1 METWQ
6 KHHRDRRRRME
17 NSQSSYR
24 RYGQVGRISR
34 QSQLAR
40 FAHHDD
46 RRMDNGI
53 VEPLREEMNGI
64 VGQVREEMNGI
75 VGKLREE
82 MILRFE
88 HIDRRLDE
96 SFAAVT
102 QQLVEQ
108 RAYTD
113 FAYERLGKSD
123 QSISA
128 GITRLERKLD
138 RILALAVES
147 RSRRP

>member
-1 METWQ
+1 MKAWQ
-6 KHHRDRRRRME
+6 KHHCDRRRRME

-24 RYGQVGRISR
+24 WYDQVGPISR

-40 FAHHDD
+40 LAHYDD
-46 RRMDNGI
+46 RTMDNGTI
-53 VEPLREEMNGI
+53 EKLREEMNAI
-64 VGQVREEMNGI
+64 VE
-75 VGKLREE
+75 KLREE
-82 MILRFE
+82 MIAGFRHL
-88 HIDRRLDE
+88 DRRLDE

-113 FAYERLGKSD
+113 FAYERLDRAD
-123 QSISA
+123 QSLSA
-128 GITRLERKLD
+128 GIARLERKLD

-147 RSRRP
+147 RTRRS